1 VLDPH
6 PLIKE
11 VTGLPDDKW
20 GDRVTVVIV
29 AMLGVTPAHWP
40 PRRCLVRERKG
51 AVHAPKTVEFVDAVP
66 LTTCGKYDKKA
77 LVASLA
83 AP

>member
-1 VLDPH
+1 
-6 PLIKE
+6 
-11 VTGLPDDKW
+11 
-20 GDRVTVVIV
+20 
-29 AMLGVTPAHWP
+29 
-40 PRRCLVRERKG
+40 VRERKG

-66 LTTCGKYDKKA
+66 LVTCGKYDKKA